1 MTSASTQA
9 PQGTAPAQDDEAAG
23 KATAISATP
32 RRSRVIQLP
41 WRGNGL
47 GRDERDF
54 LPAALE
60 IVETPA
66 SPVGRGIAA
75 AIIGFLLVAIAWAS
89 LGHID
94 IIATAQGKV
103 VPDGRVK
110 VIQPLEAGIVT
121 AIHVKDGDKV
131 RKGDVLIALDQTV
144 ARAVRDHAR
153 YDLIHARLDAARL
166 SALPAGLGA
175 DYAPVG
181 FAPPAEASEADVA
194 RTRAAMMA
202 QAEQQVAKIAA
213 LDQQIAQKAAEAES
227 GKATIEKFEAGM
239 PFVAETA
246 EVREKVMKMEYGNR
260 IAYLDAALRLSEQ
273 KHELVVQRRHAVE
286 VEAARKALE
295 AQREQTRAEYARGIA
310 TDLAEAEQK
319 AAQHLDELVKAEKKL
334 EEQVLSAPIDGT
346 VQQLAV
352 HTVGGVVTPAQA
364 LLVVVPADAGVEIE
378 AMVLNNDIGF
388 VHDGDQAEI
397 KVDTFNFTRYG
408 LLHGRVI
415 SVSHDAIVRDQPS
428 GAPEAQKSPSQAAR
442 TSEPPGQQLLYAARV
457 SLDETVMQVEDRMV
471 DLSPGMAVTV
481 EIKTGRRRI
490 IEYLLSP
497 LLRYRQESLRE
508 R

>member
-1 MTSASTQA
+1 M
-9 PQGTAPAQDDEAAG
+9 PAEAA
-23 KATAISATP
+23 SPTP
-32 RRSRVIQLP
+32 APGGEPARRGRIIPLP
-41 WRGNGL
+41 WRGNAL
-47 GRDERDF
+47 RRDERDF

-66 SPVGRGIAA
+66 SPVGRAIAL
-75 AIIGFLLVAIAWAS
+75 AIIGFLVVAIAWAS

-121 AIHVKDGDKV
+121 AIKVKDGDKV
-131 RKGDVLIALDQTV
+131 RAGDVLIALDQTV
-144 ARAVRDHAR
+144 TASARDHAR
-153 YDLIHARLDAARL
+153 YDLVHARLDIARL
-166 SALPAGLGA
+166 AALRAGLDR
-175 DYAPVG
+175 DYAPIG
-181 FAPPAEASEADVA
+181 FTPPADSTEAEIA
-194 RTRAAMMA
+194 RTRAGMAA

-227 GKATIEKFEAGM
+227 TAATIDKLEAGL
-239 PFVAETA
+239 PFITETA
-246 EVREKVMKMEYGNR
+246 DVREKAMKMEYGNR
-260 IAYLDAALRLSEQ
+260 IAFLDAALRLSEQ
-273 KHELVVQRRHAVE
+273 KHELVVQRRHLVE
-286 VEAARKALE
+286 AEAARKALV

-310 TDLAEAEQK
+310 TDYAEAEQK
-319 AAQHLDELVKAEKKL
+319 AAQHLDELVKAEQKL
-334 EEQVLSAPIDGT
+334 SEQVLRAPIDGT
-346 VQQLAV
+346 VQQLAI
-352 HTVGGVVTPAQA
+352 HTVGGVVTPAQS
-364 LLVVVPADAGVEIE
+364 LLVVVPADSGVEIE

-388 VHDGDQAEI
+388 VHDGDPAEV

-408 LLHGRVI
+408 LLHGHVI
-415 SVSHDAIVRDQPS
+415 SVSHDAIVRDK
-428 GAPEAQKSPSQAAR
+428 GASDASNQKTPSQAAQ

-457 SLDETVMQVEDRMV
+457 ALDETSMQVEDRMV

-497 LLRYRQESLRE
+497 LLRYRQESLKE